1 VGNVSVGDCGGW
13 CRYCGVDG
21 DEGEVVE
28 GTNVD
33 WNVFILGGALD
44 KDTDMTLAICLARCS
59 LPDLIRCK

>member
-13 CRYCGVDG
+13 CRYCGEDG

-28 GTNVD
+28 DVD

-44 KDTDMTLAICLARCS
+44 KDTDMTPAICLARCS